1 MDLEYWRCANRSVLV
16 YHASRDLSTTKA
28 HLQVS
33 PEARQMAN
41 MASTTKPAN
50 PPLVTADPATG
61 TATASSLAGWTSTV
75 TVDPTQTALDVTLP
89 TKTAGLVLLL
99 QPRTAPVLQ
108 NGCAECGPP
117 ISCLM
122 CPSSF
127 QCLMDVQADCST
139 CPSLRCVAL
148 LASPSTTDTPS
159 ATDTATETAAP
170 SASPKIIG
178 GVLGG
183 VGGLIILAL
192 VMVYI
197 SWRRKHRKNP
207 PQRIR
212 SRNRHSY
219 PPNLKKRDASGII
232 IDGNY
237 LRERQDPLG
246 CVRESHAELHE
257 DSASYK
263 SLSTLFEDNSS
274 TSSPKSPILIYAR
287 RERTDRVR
295 TPVLHQQFEPHTHDT
310 PNYEPD
316 LIVPQPAEPVHPPRG
331 LSAIFQLPKPITSRL
346 SLGSLFSDTGRLS
359 LSFKSSSSPS
369 SSVKQQDP
377 QSLPQ
382 FSTPS
387 TARDSSLTMSSNA
400 SNIIPIAYMPG
411 VLDYSGIA
419 DQYSA
424 YQERKAARRR
434 ENKEEEAKAN
444 SEHVEDA
451 SDFDPYI
458 SPAAS
463 TKNSSPKGSP
473 LKDNSYYRRSSHS
486 NVSSRFGP
494 PLSSV
499 FDSPNL
505 QPPPLNTAQHM
516 PNSSSLS
523 TLFHVP
529 STPVPATPPLNVSG
543 KFVTELRESHSQQ
556 SSSSSIATMST
567 ASFERLWDQTGAL
580 VADENHIPPSPP
592 AMNSPADRTSS
603 LASPVS
609 QSTDMQ
615 FVSAPT
621 SPHTE
626 SPSADANRHRL
637 SLVST
642 TESTTSLDARQKRY
656 SATTTASYVSGESIP
671 FFVST
676 ASTDRLAPY
685 APGEP
690 SASQE
695 SLTSIQ
701 PSVVISRASTMTRD
715 RIAGRTIDSVF
726 PPRSSSLRRNTSK
739 RSDGSA

>member
-1 MDLEYWRCANRSVLV
+1 
-16 YHASRDLSTTKA
+16 
-28 HLQVS
+28 
-33 PEARQMAN
+33 MAN
-41 MASTTKPAN
+41 MASITKPAN
-50 PPLVTADPATG
+50 PPLVTADPASAP
-61 TATASSLAGWTSTV
+61 ATASSVAGWTSTV
-75 TVDPTQTALDVTLP
+75 TVDPTQTALDVSLP
-89 TKTAGLVLLL
+89 SNTAGLVLLL
-99 QPRTAPVLQ
+99 QPKKAPVLQQ

-122 CPSSF
+122 CPRSF
-127 QCLMDVQADCST
+127 QCLMDVQSDCST

-148 LASPSTTDTPS
+148 LGSPSSTTAT
-159 ATDTATETAAP
+159 ATDSPSGTNTATSTP
-170 SASPKIIG
+170 TGSSTSPKIIG

-192 VMVYI
+192 VVFYI
-197 SWRRKHRKNP
+197 TWRRKHRKNP

-237 LRERQDPLG
+237 IRERQDPLAS
-246 CVRESHAELHE
+246 VRESHAELHE
-257 DSASYK
+257 DTASYK

-295 TPVLHQQFEPHTHDT
+295 TPVLHPQFEPHPNDT

-316 LIVPQPAEPVHPPRG
+316 LIVPQPAEPVHQPRG

-359 LSFKSSSSPS
+359 LSFKSASSPS
-369 SSVKQQDP
+369 SSVKHQDP

-444 SEHVEDA
+444 SEHVEDV
-451 SDFDPYI
+451 SDYDPYM

-473 LKDNSYYRRSSHS
+473 LKDDSSYPRSSHS
-486 NVSSRFGP
+486 NVSFRFGP

-543 KFVTELRESHSQQ
+543 KFVSELRESHSQQ
-556 SSSSSIATMST
+556 SSGSSIATMST

-592 AMNSPADRTSS
+592 SMNSPANRTSS

-621 SPHTE
+621 SPLTE
-626 SPSADANRHRL
+626 NRL
-637 SLVST
+637 SMVST
-642 TESTTSLDARQKRY
+642 TESATSLDPRQKRY

-685 APGEP
+685 APGEL

-726 PPRSSSLRRNTSK
+726 PPRSSSLRRKTSK